1 LSKFETLQM
10 AQTYITALNDLL
22 QWLKVCMTCGC
33 KPLGLQLESSA
44 EIASTWYGTLWRPC
58 NY

>member
-22 QWLKVCMTCGC
+22 QWRNKTFVTCG
-33 KPLGLQLESSA
+33 
-44 EIASTWYGTLWRPC
+44 WR
-58 NY
+58 